1 MGKAEDVVLTSQV
14 PSESIPLLG
23 HALPSPT
30 YLSQEEVVQQAG
42 SAPWPG
48 VRKALLCLLGAL
60 FACLLALA
68 VLLLVTMPR
77 PRPPLVWW
85 QKASFYH
92 LPPASFPDSDGDG
105 QGDLE
110 GVRRQLDRILAFS
123 IQALVLGP
131 ILESDLANLSRIL
144 PAHGSQEQ
152 LEALVDVGKKE
163 GLRILLELPVWEE
176 ELDSPAKHNRTHQH
190 LKGAFQFWQALGVHG
205 FLVGKDPTWRLEAVL
220 DAWSELGAQT
230 KPDRGQ
236 EKVLIVRDESER
248 CNISCRVPDSAILC
262 CRLLGAERNLTA
274 QGLAQR
280 VEGALGHPR
289 VPWPGWMVPWGSPLK
304 AGLGEMLAVLQLTL
318 PGVPLLQG
326 GEGSPVPLQNAST
339 EGSSDRALLE
349 NLHRSLLTLH
359 ASSFALHGVDYIPL
373 PLAGHSEDVFV
384 FLRPGSCSAILVV
397 LNLGP
402 QPFQLILSQ
411 LNFLV
416 PAKVLFSTHPEP
428 QRESNVDRV
437 RLRPHQA
444 VLLQVPRG
452 HGQ

>member
-92 LPPASFPDSDGDG
+92 LPAASFPDSDGDG

-110 GVRRQLDRILAFS
+110 GVRCQLDQLLAFS

-152 LEALVDVGKKE
+152 LGALVDVGKKE

-176 ELDSPAKHNRTHQH
+176 ELDSPAKHNWTHQL

-205 FLVGKDPTWRLEAVL
+205 FLVGKDPAWRLEAVL

-236 EKVLIVRDESER
+236 EKVLIVLDESER
-248 CNISCRVPDSAILC
+248 CNISCWVPDSVILS

-280 VEGALGHPR
+280 VEGALGHPQ
-289 VPWPGWMVPWGSPLK
+289 VAWPGWMVPWGSPLK
-304 AGLGEMLAVLQLTL
+304 AGLGQMLGVLQLTL

-326 GEGSPVPLQNAST
+326 GEGSPVPMQNAST

-373 PLAGHSEDVFV
+373 PLAGHSEDVFA

-402 QPFQLILSQ
+402 RPLQLILSQ

-437 RLRPHQA
+437 RLTPHQA

-452 HGQ
+452 RGP